1 MTHRDQE
8 VTAPHYRNSSNR
20 LPQESANLG
29 EMLAGKDGDVEGK
42 PHHRAI
48 EGAGSQILHTGRM
61 QILNLTP
68 S

>member
-29 EMLAGKDGDVEGK
+29 EVLAGKDGDVEGE
-42 PHHRAI
+42 A
-48 EGAGSQILHTGRM
+48 
-61 QILNLTP
+61 TP
-68 S
+68 PCH